1 MKIYNSLTRKKEE
14 FVPLTR
20 KKEEFV
26 PLEPGK
32 VSMYVCGPTVYNYFH
47 IGNGRTFIV
56 FDTIRRYM
64 EYRGYEVN
72 FVQNF
77 TDIDDKMINKANEEN
92 TTVKEIGDKYIC
104 EYYKDADGLNIKRAT
119 TNPRATEYISEIIEF
134 VSGLIEKGY
143 AYEVNGDVYFRT
155 KKFEGYGQLIG
166 QNLDDLQA
174 GARINVDERKEDPM
188 DFAIW
193 KAQKP
198 GEPAWECPW
207 GLGRPGWH
215 IECSCMAKNLLG
227 DTIDIHAGGMDLSFP
242 HHENEIA
249 QSELGRPGWHIECSC
264 MAKNL
269 LGDTIDIHAGGMDLS
284 FPHHENEIA
293 QSEALTGKKFANYW
307 MHAAFLN
314 VNNQKMSKS
323 LNNFLTA
330 RDALKQYD
338 ADVIRFLML
347 SGHYRIQLNFSSELL
362 ESAKASVERLYNAIG
377 NLENLILEVK
387 NEKMTDEE
395 VKYLESLGTYRQ
407 RYIEKMDDDFNT
419 ADAISVLF
427 DLIRDIN
434 SNVGINS
441 SKELCEKALELI
453 RELVLPLGILQKTTK
468 GNLEVEIEALIAE
481 RQQARKD
488 KNFAL
493 ADKIRDELKARGIE
507 LLDTPQ
513 GVRWKKVD

>member
-14 FVPLTR
+14 FIPLN
-20 KKEEFV
+20 
-26 PLEPGK
+26 PGK

-119 TNPRATEYISEIIEF
+119 TNPRATEYIDEIIKF

-155 KKFEGYGQLIG
+155 KKFAGYGQLIG
-166 QNLDDLQA
+166 QNLEDLQA

-227 DTIDIHAGGMDLSFP
+227 DTIDIHAGGMDL
-242 HHENEIA
+242 A
-249 QSELGRPGWHIECSC
+249 
-264 MAKNL
+264 
-269 LGDTIDIHAGGMDLS
+269 

-293 QSEALTGKKFANYW
+293 QSEALTGRKFANYW

-330 RDALKQYD
+330 RDALKEYD

-347 SGHYRIQLNFSSELL
+347 SGHYRIQLNFSNELL
-362 ESAKASVERLYNAIG
+362 ESAKASIERLYNAIG
-377 NLENLILEVK
+377 NLENLISEVK
-387 NEKMTDEE
+387 VEKMNDEE
-395 VKYLESLGTYRQ
+395 VKYLESLDAYRQ
-407 RYIEKMDDDFNT
+407 RYIENMDDDFNT

-434 SNVGINS
+434 SNIGINS

-453 RELVLPLGILQKTTK
+453 RELGLPLGILQKTTK
-468 GNLEVEIEALIAE
+468 ANLEEEIEALIAE

-488 KNFAL
+488 RNFAL
-493 ADKIRDELKARGIE
+493 ADKIRDDLKAKGIE

-513 GVRWKKVD
+513 GVRWKKID

>member
-14 FVPLTR
+14 FVPLQD
-20 KKEEFV
+20 
-26 PLEPGK
+26 GK

-77 TDIDDKMINKANEEN
+77 TDIDDKMIKRANEEN
-92 TTVKEIGDKYIC
+92 TNIKEIGDKYIS

-119 TNPRATEYISEIIEF
+119 TNPRATEYINEIIDF
-134 VSGLIEKGY
+134 VSGLIEKGF

-155 KKFEGYGQLIG
+155 KKFDGYGQLIG

-198 GEPAWECPW
+198 GEPAWDCPW
-207 GLGRPGWH
+207 GKGRPGWH

-227 DTIDIHAGGMDLSFP
+227 DTIDIHAGGMDL
-242 HHENEIA
+242 A
-249 QSELGRPGWHIECSC
+249 
-264 MAKNL
+264 
-269 LGDTIDIHAGGMDLS
+269 

-330 RDALKQYD
+330 REALKEYD

-347 SGHYRIQLNFSSELL
+347 SGHYRIQLNFSKDLL
-362 ESAKASVERLYNAIG
+362 DSAKASIERLYNAIG
-377 NLENLILEVK
+377 NLENLISEVK
-387 NEKMTDEE
+387 VEKMTEE
-395 VKYLESLGTYRQ
+395 EIKYLESLDLYRQ

-427 DLIRDIN
+427 DLIRDTN
-434 SNVGINS
+434 SNIGVNS

-453 RELVLPLGILQKTTK
+453 RELGLPLGILQKTTK
-468 GNLEVEIEALIAE
+468 GDLEAEIEALIAE

-488 KNFAL
+488 RNFAL
-493 ADKIRDELKARGIE
+493 ADKIRDDLKSRGIE

-513 GVRWKKVD
+513 GVRWKKID

>member
-14 FVPLTR
+14 FVPL
-20 KKEEFV
+20 K
-26 PLEPGK
+26 PGK

-119 TNPRATEYISEIIEF
+119 TNPRATEYISEIIDF

-215 IECSCMAKNLLG
+215 IECSCMAKKLLG
-227 DTIDIHAGGMDLSFP
+227 DTIDIHAGGMDL
-242 HHENEIA
+242 A
-249 QSELGRPGWHIECSC
+249 
-264 MAKNL
+264 
-269 LGDTIDIHAGGMDLS
+269 

-330 RDALKQYD
+330 RDALKEYD

-347 SGHYRIQLNFSSELL
+347 SGHYRIQLNFSNELL

-377 NLENLILEVK
+377 NLENLISEVK
-387 NEKMTDEE
+387 NEKMTDDEI
-395 VKYLESLGTYRQ
+395 KYLESLDTYRQ

-434 SNVGINS
+434 SNIGINS

-453 RELVLPLGILQKTTK
+453 RELGLPLGILQKTTK
-468 GNLEVEIEALIAE
+468 ADLEAEVEALIAE

-488 KNFAL
+488 RNFAL

>member
-14 FVPLTR
+14 FVPL
-20 KKEEFV
+20 
-26 PLEPGK
+26 EPGK
-32 VSMYVCGPTVYNYFH
+32 VNMYVCGPTVYNYFH

-77 TDIDDKMINKANEEN
+77 TDIDDKMINKANEEH
-92 TTVKEIGDKYIC
+92 TTVKEIGDKYID

-155 KKFEGYGQLIG
+155 KKFESYGQLIG
-166 QNLDDLQA
+166 QNLDDLRS
-174 GARINVDERKEDPM
+174 GARINVDERKEDPV

-198 GEPAWECPW
+198 GEPAWESSW

-215 IECSCMAKNLLG
+215 IECSCMAKKLLG
-227 DTIDIHAGGMDLSFP
+227 ETIDIHAGGMDL
-242 HHENEIA
+242 A
-249 QSELGRPGWHIECSC
+249 
-264 MAKNL
+264 
-269 LGDTIDIHAGGMDLS
+269 

-307 MHAAFLN
+307 MHSAFLN

-330 RDALKQYD
+330 REALKKYD

-347 SGHYRIQLNFSSELL
+347 SGHYRIQLNFSEDLL
-362 ESAKASVERLYNAIG
+362 ESAKSSVERLYNAVG
-377 NLENLILEVK
+377 NLENLISEVK
-387 NEKMTDEE
+387 VDEMAKDE
-395 VKYLESLGTYRQ
+395 QEYLNSLDAYRQ

-453 RELVLPLGILQKTTK
+453 RELGSPLGILQKTTK
-468 GNLEVEIEALIAE
+468 GNLEEEIEALIAE

-488 KNFAL
+488 RNFAL
-493 ADKIRDELKARGIE
+493 ADKIRDDLKGRGIE

>member
-14 FVPLTR
+14 FVPL
-20 KKEEFV
+20 
-26 PLEPGK
+26 EPGK
-32 VSMYVCGPTVYNYFH
+32 VNMYVCGPTVYNYFH

-77 TDIDDKMINKANEEN
+77 TDIDDKMINKANEEHK
-92 TTVKEIGDKYIC
+92 TVKEIGDKYID

-134 VSGLIEKGY
+134 VSGLIEKSY

-155 KKFEGYGQLIG
+155 KKFESYGQLIG
-166 QNLDDLQA
+166 QNLDDLRS
-174 GARINVDERKEDPM
+174 GARINVDERKEDPV

-198 GEPAWECPW
+198 GEPAWESPW

-215 IECSCMAKNLLG
+215 IECSCMAKKLLG
-227 DTIDIHAGGMDLSFP
+227 ETIDIHAGGMDL
-242 HHENEIA
+242 A
-249 QSELGRPGWHIECSC
+249 
-264 MAKNL
+264 
-269 LGDTIDIHAGGMDLS
+269 

-307 MHAAFLN
+307 MHSAFLN

-330 RDALKQYD
+330 RDALKKYD

-347 SGHYRIQLNFSSELL
+347 SGHYRIQLNFSEGLL
-362 ESAKASVERLYNAIG
+362 ESAKSSVERLYNAVG
-377 NLENLILEVK
+377 NLENLISEVK
-387 NEKMTDEE
+387 VDEMTKDEQE
-395 VKYLESLGTYRQ
+395 YLNSLDAYRQ

-453 RELVLPLGILQKTTK
+453 RELGSPLGILQKTTK
-468 GNLEVEIEALIAE
+468 GNLEEEIEALIAE

-488 KNFAL
+488 RNFAL
-493 ADKIRDELKARGIE
+493 ADKIRDDLKGRGIE

>member
-1 MKIYNSLTRKKEE
+1 MKIYNS
-14 FVPLTR
+14 LTR

-119 TNPRATEYISEIIEF
+119 TNPRATEYISEIIDF

-215 IECSCMAKNLLG
+215 IECSCMAKKLLG
-227 DTIDIHAGGMDLSFP
+227 DTIDIHAGGMDL
-242 HHENEIA
+242 A
-249 QSELGRPGWHIECSC
+249 
-264 MAKNL
+264 
-269 LGDTIDIHAGGMDLS
+269 

-330 RDALKQYD
+330 RDALKEYD

-347 SGHYRIQLNFSSELL
+347 SGHYRIQLNFSNDLL

-377 NLENLILEVK
+377 NLENLISEVK

-395 VKYLESLGTYRQ
+395 IKYLESL
-407 RYIEKMDDDFNT
+407 E
-419 ADAISVLF
+419 SVFKPSFLETRPA
-427 DLIRDIN
+427 LK
-434 SNVGINS
+434 VPCCNS
-441 SKELCEKALELI
+441 SKL
-453 RELVLPLGILQKTTK
+453 TK
-468 GNLEVEIEALIAE
+468 YG
-481 RQQARKD
+481 
-488 KNFAL
+488 
-493 ADKIRDELKARGIE
+493 LKSC
-507 LLDTPQ
+507 P
-513 GVRWKKVD
+513 K

>member
-14 FVPLTR
+14 FIPLN
-20 KKEEFV
+20 
-26 PLEPGK
+26 PGK

-119 TNPRATEYISEIIEF
+119 TNPRATEYIDEIIKF

-155 KKFEGYGQLIG
+155 KKFAGYGQLIG
-166 QNLDDLQA
+166 QNLEDLQA

-227 DTIDIHAGGMDLSFP
+227 DTIDIHAGGMDL
-242 HHENEIA
+242 A
-249 QSELGRPGWHIECSC
+249 
-264 MAKNL
+264 
-269 LGDTIDIHAGGMDLS
+269 

-293 QSEALTGKKFANYW
+293 QSEALTGRKFANYW

-330 RDALKQYD
+330 RDALKEYD

-347 SGHYRIQLNFSSELL
+347 SGHYRIQLNFSNELL
-362 ESAKASVERLYNAIG
+362 ESAKASIERLYNAIG
-377 NLENLILEVK
+377 NLENLISEVK
-387 NEKMTDEE
+387 VEKMNDEE
-395 VKYLESLGTYRQ
+395 VKYLESLDAYRQ

-419 ADAISVLF
+419 ADAISVIF

-434 SNVGINS
+434 SNIGINS

-453 RELVLPLGILQKTTK
+453 RELGLPLGILQKTTK
-468 GNLEVEIEALIAE
+468 ANLEEEIEALIAE

-488 KNFAL
+488 RNFAL
-493 ADKIRDELKARGIE
+493 ADKIRDDLKAKGIE

-513 GVRWKKVD
+513 GVRWKKID